1 MNFFMQIFKRMGLR
15 NSVGGVLQGGKI
27 MVLALLAFT
36 ACKTSQPAVE
46 EQPQSNSRTQPQAQ
60 AQAESEL
67 EAMFEASDVFS
78 SNFTGFM
85 LYDPQAD
92 RTIYAQNEKRY
103 FTPASN
109 TKLFTFYTG
118 LKLLPD
124 ELPALKYLERGD
136 SLIFWGTG
144 DPSFLRSDM
153 DNGMTYEFLKSSSKK
168 LYYSDSHYRDR
179 GLGPG
184 WSWSDYQYSYSAE
197 KSPFPMYGNMVQFKL
212 QEITTTTIATDDS
225 GMEVSPAYFSPTIEK
240 ASKKGNGEDPPLLF
254 REFSENTFRYVPGTD
269 TSTFTVE
276 KPYHYT
282 PELVA
287 EMLSD
292 TLHKPVEHVEEK
304 LPEDAQ
310 TLYSIPADTAYKHM
324 LQPSD
329 NFIAEQLLLAAAAQL
344 GEPLTSEFVIDKMKQ
359 SHLAGMPDEPQWVDG
374 SGLSRYNLFTPRS
387 IIWLLQKIDEEFES
401 DSTLFELL
409 AAGGQS
415 GTIASW
421 YAPRDGGPPYVYA
434 KTGTLS
440 NNHCLSGYLITQGG
454 KKMLFS
460 FMNNHYVT
468 SSSVVKEEM
477 EKVLWY
483 IHENF

>member
-1 MNFFMQIFKRMGLR
+1 MYFKPMNRIIVIFTF
-15 NSVGGVLQGGKI
+15 
-27 MVLALLAFT
+27 LLPVFT
-36 ACKTSQPAVE
+36 ACKSSEPA
-46 EQPQSNSRTQPQAQ
+46 AIDK
-60 AQAESEL
+60 A
-67 EAMFEASDVFS
+67 EASPDNELAALFTGSKVFS
-78 SNFTGFM
+78 DNFTGFI

-92 RTIYAQNEKRY
+92 RAIYTQNEKRY

-109 TKLFTFYTG
+109 TKLFTFYAG

-124 ELPALKYLERGD
+124 ELPALKYVERGD

-144 DPSFLRSDM
+144 DPSFLRSDL
-153 DNGMTYEFLKSSSKK
+153 DDSTAFSFLKNTSKN

-184 WSWSDYQYSYSAE
+184 WAWSDYQYSYSAE
-197 KSPFPMYGNMVQFKL
+197 KSPFPMYGNMVRFKL
-212 QEITTTTIATDDS
+212 KEVTTTTIETDSS
-225 GMEVSPAYFSPTIEK
+225 GPEVSPAYFRSYIEK
-240 ASKKGNGEDPPLLF
+240 VSKKENAKDRPLLF
-254 REFSENTFRYVPGTD
+254 RGFSNNTFRYAPEKE
-269 TSTFTVE
+269 TSTYTLE

-282 PELVA
+282 PELVV

-292 TLHKPVEHVEEK
+292 TLRKAIKHVEVR
-304 LPEDAQ
+304 LPKDAQ

-344 GEPLTSEFVIDKMKQ
+344 GEPLNSEIVINKMKQ
-359 SHLAGMPDEPQWVDG
+359 THLAGMPDEPQWADG

-387 IIWLLQKIDEEFES
+387 IIWLLQKIDDEFES

-409 AAGGQS
+409 PAGGQS
-415 GTIASW
+415 GTIESW
-421 YAPRDGGPPYVYA
+421 YAPRDGSTPYVFA

-440 NNHCLSGYLITQGG
+440 NNHCLSGYIITRSGR
-454 KKMLFS
+454 KLLFS

-477 EKVLWY
+477 EKVLWF
-483 IHENF
+483 IHRNY